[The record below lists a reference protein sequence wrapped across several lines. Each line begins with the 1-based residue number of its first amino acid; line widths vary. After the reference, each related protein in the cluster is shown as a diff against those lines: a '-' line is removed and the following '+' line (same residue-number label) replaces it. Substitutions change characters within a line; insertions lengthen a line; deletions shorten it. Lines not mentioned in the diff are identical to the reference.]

1 MYAYIHIPPPV
12 RRVMAHHKT
21 ISLDEHTAKIADR
34 MPNFSRFVRQCLLK
48 HARSATEG
56 MPLVEQ
62 ENHIAPESARI
73 WGETKDKCNPNHRKG
88 TCPACWGVE
97 E

>member
-1 MYAYIHIPPPV
+1 MGTN
-12 RRVMAHHKT
+12 KT

-48 HARSATEG
+48 HARGATEG
-56 MPLVEQ
+56 LPIEEKSQ
-62 ENHIAPESARI
+62 HIAPESARV
-73 WGETKDKCNPNHRKG
+73 WGEDRNKCNPNHKKG

-97 E
+97 